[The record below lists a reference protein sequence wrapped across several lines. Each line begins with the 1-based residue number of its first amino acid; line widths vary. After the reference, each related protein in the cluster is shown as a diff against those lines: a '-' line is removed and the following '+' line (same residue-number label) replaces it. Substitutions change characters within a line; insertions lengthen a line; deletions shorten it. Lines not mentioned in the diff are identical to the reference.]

1 MYSMPYFFY
10 IAPPPIPFFHY
21 VRNMWRLKSIAMSV
35 FLRVGKLKYFS
46 WKALLQ
52 IRKETAYNLKQCLA
66 YFKHS
71 LFEEHNNS

>member
-1 MYSMPYFFY
+1 
-10 IAPPPIPFFHY
+10 
-21 VRNMWRLKSIAMSV
+21 MSV
-35 FLRVGKLKYFS
+35 FLRVGKQKYFS

-52 IRKETAYNLKQCLA
+52 IRKETAYNLKQRLA